1 MFCPRRTM
9 LNHRVVITGM
19 GCVHAS
25 GVGNIPFFQAVEAMH
40 CKMQPL
46 PKEFRSF
53 HNYRTGHYVPLPEF
67 SLKNHGI
74 DIILERV
81 MQPEDRMSLLATK
94 MAIED
99 AGIALKEREGG
110 WETSFPE
117 GTGLLLGTGFTGLQT
132 AFEGYL
138 AHNKIQRT
146 PESRH
151 RFNRMMIPMLMSNS
165 PAAWCAVSFSLHG
178 PVHTL
183 NAACASGSLAI
194 GEAYLKIRT
203 GQVAACLCG
212 GVENLQEDS
221 GAILRGFDQ
230 MGVCTRSFDGHPRPF
245 SEDRSGFLFSEGG
258 ACILVLEEREAAI
271 ARGARIYAEI
281 VGYGENNDAY
291 SIAQLALDGM
301 QIHRLVH
308 QTCDGKSVQL
318 INAHGTGTHD
328 NDRIEAELITLIRQ
342 KNDPLPWV
350 QASKSLL
357 GHTFGASGAFEAAIC
372 AHGLHCG
379 RWHGTPCG
387 KPLSGVRLLTKTSK
401 LAVERAL
408 SLSLGFGG
416 HNTALLFERHSD

>member
-1 MFCPRRTM
+1 M
-9 LNHRVVITGM
+9 LNHRVVVTGM
-19 GCVHAS
+19 GCIHAS
-25 GVGNIPFFQAVEAMH
+25 GVGNGPFFQAVEAMH
-40 CKMQPL
+40 CRMQPL
-46 PKEFRSF
+46 PEEFRSF
-53 HNYRTGHYVPLPEF
+53 HSYRTGHYIPLPEF
-67 SLKNHGI
+67 SLKDYGI
-74 DIILERV
+74 DNNLERV
-81 MQPEDRMSLLATK
+81 MQPEDRMSLLAAK
-94 MAIED
+94 LAIED
-99 AGIALKEREGG
+99 AGIALKEQKGG
-110 WETSFPE
+110 WKTSFPQ

-165 PAAWCAVSFSLHG
+165 PAAWCAVSFSLQG

-203 GQVAACLCG
+203 GRVPACLCG

-230 MGVCTRSFDGHPRPF
+230 MGVCTRSSDGHPRPF
-245 SEDRSGFLFSEGG
+245 SEERSGFLFAEGG
-258 ACILVLEEREAAI
+258 ACILVLEERKAAI

-291 SIAQLALDGM
+291 SIAQLAPDGG
-301 QIHRLVH
+301 QIQRLVH
-308 QTCDGKSVQL
+308 QTCWGKPVQL
-318 INAHGTGTHD
+318 LNAHGTGTFD
-328 NDRIEAELITLIRQ
+328 NDRIEAELIAAIRPE
-342 KNDPLPWV
+342 NDQLPWV

-379 RWHGTPCG
+379 RWHGTPG
-387 KPLSGVRLLTKTSK
+387 GITLAGVRLLTRTSE
-401 LAVERAL
+401 LPVERAL

-416 HNTALLFERHSD
+416 HNTALLFERHAA